1 MVAKLLMPLVATAFA
16 ASSANAL
23 HPVQSFRTVLP
34 KLKRQAKAADSA
46 IAAGPR

>member
-1 MVAKLLMPLVATAFA
+1 MVAKLLMPLVATALA
-16 ASSANAL
+16 GSAANAL